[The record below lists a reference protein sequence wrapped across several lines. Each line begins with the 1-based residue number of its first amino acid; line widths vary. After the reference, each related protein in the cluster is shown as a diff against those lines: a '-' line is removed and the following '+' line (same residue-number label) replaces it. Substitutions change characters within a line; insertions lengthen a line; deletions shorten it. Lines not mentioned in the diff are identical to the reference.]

1 MVPGYNWVT
10 TKKPLSRPR
19 RSRMRYE
26 KPEIVDY
33 GSIADH
39 TFTRCGG
46 IGPKLGDFRSCELD
60 NFQECSCSD

>member
-1 MVPGYNWVT
+1 
-10 TKKPLSRPR
+10 
-19 RSRMRYE
+19 MRYE

-46 IGPKLGDFRSCELD
+46 VGPKLGDFRSCELD